1 MPEAAE
7 WHQHGAAPATR
18 EFPSPPT
25 AVSTSPTGTQA
36 GHCMA
41 PCRGRGPCYL
51 ASSSI
56 CNGLLERTSA
66 HADASGHEQ
75 SLKQS

>member
-1 MPEAAE
+1 MASAWYSASDAGVSESADRSVNFTH
-7 WHQHGAAPATR
+7 WHWPLHG
-18 EFPSPPT
+18 
-25 AVSTSPTGTQA
+25 V
-36 GHCMA
+36 
-41 PCRGRGPCYL
+41 CRGRGPCYL

-66 HADASGHEQ
+66 HADASGYEQ